1 MLAVTFESRTAGE
14 QFSRSEGLSYPVLSD
29 PGRRLYAA
37 FGLRRK
43 PLVRLMTR
51 SILATYLRGL
61 LSGRWPWLPRGDLGQ
76 LGGDFVLDGEGAVVF
91 AHRGREAGDR
101 PPIEA
106 ILAAVRLAGVI
117 DPGDQERG

>member
-1 MLAVTFESRTAGE
+1 MVAVTFEPPAAVE
-14 QFSRSEGLSYPVLSD
+14 EFSRSERLSYPVLSD

-51 SILATYLRGL
+51 SILATYARGL
-61 LSGRWPWLPRGDLGQ
+61 VSRRWPRLPRGDLGQ
-76 LGGDFVLDGEGAVVF
+76 LGGDFVLDGNGVVVF
-91 AHRGREAGDR
+91 AHRSMEADDR

-106 ILAAVRLAGVI
+106 ILAAVRLAAAI
-117 DPGDQERG
+117 DPRDQELG